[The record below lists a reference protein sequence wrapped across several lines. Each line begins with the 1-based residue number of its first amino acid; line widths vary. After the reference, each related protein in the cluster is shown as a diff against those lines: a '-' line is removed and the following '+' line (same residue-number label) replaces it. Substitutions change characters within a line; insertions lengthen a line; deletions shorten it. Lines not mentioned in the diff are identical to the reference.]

1 MSIRSLSTAALLL
14 ATTGSS
20 LSAQLSPGA
29 RIRVRYDTTATITV
43 VGTLDS
49 IWDNSL
55 SVRVNASKVV
65 AVPLDAI
72 STLELSTGRHRTG
85 GKGAKIGAAFGVLT
99 GLVVGIMAAS
109 NEPKCGT
116 GFLSD
121 FCEDMKPAQTFAYAG
136 IGAVAGSL
144 AGAGVGWL
152 VGEQFHAD
160 SWMPVPVPRLQIAPV
175 SYSNGIGIGVS
186 FRF

>member
-1 MSIRSLSTAALLL
+1 M
-14 ATTGSS
+14 ATTGFP
-20 LSAQLSPGA
+20 LSAQLGPGG
-29 RIRVRYDTTATITV
+29 RIRVRYDTSATVTL

-55 SVRVNASKVV
+55 SVRMDASKVV
-65 AVPLDAI
+65 TVRLDAI

-85 GKGAKIGAAFGVLT
+85 GKGARIGAALGVLT
-99 GLVVGIMAAS
+99 GLFVGIAAS
-109 NEPKCGT
+109 NEQKCGT

-121 FCEDMKPAQTFAYAG
+121 FCESMSPARTFAYAG

-160 SWMPVPVPRLQIAPV
+160 SWLPVPVPRLQLAPV
-175 SYSNGIGIGVS
+175 SANGFGIGVS